1 MAKQLK
7 PPRRKP
13 SRKKARRRRA
23 AGAAAADA
31 GGTSRLQARQAER
44 RTVLLPPIPLN
55 RSKRGTE
62 RKNR

>member
-44 RTVLLPPIPLN
+44 RTVLCHPS
-55 RSKRGTE
+55 R
-62 RKNR
+62 